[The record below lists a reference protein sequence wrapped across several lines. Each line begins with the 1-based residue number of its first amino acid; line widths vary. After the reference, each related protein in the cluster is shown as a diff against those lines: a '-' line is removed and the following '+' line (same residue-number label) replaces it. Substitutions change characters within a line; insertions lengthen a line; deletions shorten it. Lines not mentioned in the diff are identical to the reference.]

1 MKRKAAFKTPKLEI
15 FPAHPCKGIHGV
27 SKNKINISVPNILV
41 NIAVVGQLTDGAVS
55 WGSSGEANSSSMGLG
70 EPT

>member
-1 MKRKAAFKTPKLEI
+1 MKRKAAFKNPKLEI

-41 NIAVVGQLTDGAVS
+41 NIVVGQLTDGAVS
-55 WGSSGEANSSSMGLG
+55 
-70 EPT
+70 